1 MPSCLLLDMELSSRI
16 QNLKPEGAYRVMGLA
31 QELEKQGRDIVH
43 LEIGQ
48 PDFSTF
54 TPISEEGKKAI
65 DAGFTRY
72 NPSEGYA
79 DLREAIV
86 RFSKSRGIEAKPS
99 QVVVGPGAKPV
110 LLLPM
115 LALLEKGDEVLYPD
129 PGFPSYRADI
139 EIAGGEPVSVPLVE
153 SKSFSFDLDA
163 LESRIT
169 KKTKLLILNSPANPT
184 GGVISKSDLEKI
196 AQLSQKHGFWVLSD
210 EIYARLVYSGFQ
222 ADSIYT
228 VDDMESRTIIVDGF
242 SKSYAMTGWRLGYAI
257 MPEALAEKVSLL
269 LTHAVGCT
277 AGFTQRAGI
286 VALEQCD
293 NDVSRIV
300 SQYEQRR
307 DAFVQGLNGIKGF
320 DCRLPE
326 GAFYA
331 FPNVSQLGIPSRL
344 LAERLLN
351 EAGVACLSG
360 TDFGPN
366 GEGYLRFSYAASRA
380 QLQEAVERIGAF
392 VSKL

>member
-1 MPSCLLLDMELSSRI
+1 MKFAHRI

-31 QELEKQGRDIVH
+31 QALEKKGRDIVH

-54 TPISEEGKKAI
+54 PPIAKEGKAAI

-72 NPSEGYA
+72 NPSEGYS
-79 DLREAIV
+79 DLREAIAHY
-86 RFSKSRGIEAKPS
+86 SEKRGIAASPS

-110 LLLPM
+110 LLFPL

-139 EIAGGEPVSVPLVE
+139 EIAGGIPVPVPLVE
-153 SKSFSFDLDA
+153 ANSFSFDLEA
-163 LESRIT
+163 LRSRIT
-169 KKTKLLILNSPANPT
+169 KNTRLLILNSPANPT
-184 GGVISKSDLEKI
+184 GGVISNSDLQEI
-196 AQLSQKHGFWVLSD
+196 AALARKHDFWVLSD
-210 EIYARLVYSGFQ
+210 EIYSRLVYDQSD
-222 ADSIYT
+222 AESIYAL
-228 VDDMESRTIIVDGF
+228 DGMSERTIIVDGF

-257 MPEALAEKVSLL
+257 MPNALAEKVSLL
-269 LTHAVGCT
+269 LMHAVGCT

-286 VALEQCD
+286 VAIEQCD
-293 NDVSRIV
+293 DAVSDIV
-300 SQYEQRR
+300 KQYQLRR
-307 DAFVQGLNGIKGF
+307 DQFVQGLNQIDGF
-320 DCRLPE
+320 NCRLPE

-331 FPNVSQLGIPSRL
+331 FPNVSEIGIPSST

-360 TDFGPN
+360 TDFGKN
-366 GEGYLRFSYAASRA
+366 GEGYLRFSYAASRE
-380 QLQEAVERIGAF
+380 QLAKAVERISSF
-392 VSKL
+392 VSTL

>member
-1 MPSCLLLDMELSSRI
+1 MNFANRI
-16 QNLKPEGAYRVMGLA
+16 HNLKPEGAYRVMGLA
-31 QELEKQGRDIVH
+31 QALEKEGRDIVH

-54 TPISEEGKKAI
+54 PPIAEEGKNAI

-79 DLREAIV
+79 DLREAIATY
-86 RFSKSRGIEAKPS
+86 SETRGIHTSPS

-110 LLLPM
+110 LLFPL

-139 EIAGGEPVSVPLVE
+139 EIAGGVPIPVPLLE
-153 SKSFSFDLDA
+153 ANSFSFDFEA
-163 LESRIT
+163 LEGRISQN
-169 KKTKLLILNSPANPT
+169 TKLLILNSPANPT
-184 GGVISKSDLEKI
+184 GGVISKSDLSKI
-196 AQLSQKHGFWVLSD
+196 AALARKHDFWVLSD
-210 EIYARLVYSGFQ
+210 EIYSRLVYGANQ
-222 ADSIYT
+222 AESIYT
-228 VDDMESRTIIVDGF
+228 LEGMGERTIIVDGF

-257 MPEALAEKVSLL
+257 MPDALAEKVSLL
-269 LTHAVGCT
+269 LMHAVGCT

-286 VALEQCD
+286 VAIEQSD
-293 NDVSRIV
+293 KAVSGIV
-300 SQYEQRR
+300 KQYEQRR
-307 DAFVQGLNGIKGF
+307 DDFVQGLNQIKGF
-320 DCRLPE
+320 SCRLPE

-331 FPNVSQLGIPSRL
+331 FPNVSEIGIPSPI

-360 TDFGPN
+360 TDFGEN
-366 GEGYLRFSYAASRA
+366 GDGYLRFSYAASRD
-380 QLQEAVERIGAF
+380 QLAKAVERIDSF
-392 VSKL
+392 VSNL

>member
-54 TPISEEGKKAI
+54 PPISEEGKKAI

-86 RFSKSRGIEAKPS
+86 RFSKTRGIDASPS

-110 LLLPM
+110 LLLPL

-139 EIAGGEPVSVPLVE
+139 EIAGGKPVPVPLVE
-153 SKSFSFDLDA
+153 AKSFSFDLEA

-169 KKTKLLILNSPANPT
+169 AKTKLLILNSPANPT
-184 GGVISKSDLEKI
+184 GGVIAKSDLEKI
-196 AQLSQKHGFWVLSD
+196 AALSLRHGFWVLSD

-222 ADSIYT
+222 AESIYT
-228 VDDMESRTIIVDGF
+228 VDGMESRTIIVDGF

-257 MPEALAEKVSLL
+257 MPETLAAKVSLL

-293 NDVSRIV
+293 SDVSKIV
-300 SQYEQRR
+300 VQYEQRR
-307 DAFVQGLNGIKGF
+307 DVFVEGLNRIKGF

-331 FPNVSQLGIPSRL
+331 FPNVSQLGIPSSL

-380 QLQEAVERIGAF
+380 QLLEAVDRIDTF

>member
-1 MPSCLLLDMELSSRI
+1 MNFAARI
-16 QNLKPEGAYRVMGLA
+16 QNLKSEGAYRVMGLA
-31 QELEKQGRDIVH
+31 RALEKEGRDIVH

-54 TPISEEGKKAI
+54 PPIAEEGKRAI

-79 DLREAIV
+79 DLREAIANY
-86 RFSKSRGIEAKPS
+86 SKTRGIHASPS

-110 LLLPM
+110 LLFPL

-129 PGFPSYRADI
+129 PGFPSYPVDI
-139 EIAGGEPVSVPLVE
+139 EIAGGVPVSVPLVE
-153 SKSFSFDLDA
+153 ANSFSFDLDE
-163 LESRIT
+163 LETRIT
-169 KKTKLLILNSPANPT
+169 EKTKLLILNSPANPT
-184 GGVISKSDLEKI
+184 GGVISKADLTAI
-196 AQLSQKHGFWVLSD
+196 AALAKKHDFWVLSD
-210 EIYARLVYSGFQ
+210 EIYSRLVYSDSP
-222 ADSIYT
+222 ADSIYALEG
-228 VDDMESRTIIVDGF
+228 MSERTLIVDGF

-257 MPEALAEKVSLL
+257 MPEVLAEKVSLL

-286 VALEQCD
+286 VAIQQCD
-293 NDVSRIV
+293 EPVSDIV
-300 SQYEQRR
+300 KTYQQRR
-307 DAFVQGLNGIKGF
+307 NEFVRGLNQIDGF
-320 DCRLPE
+320 NCRLPE

-331 FPNVSQLGIPSRL
+331 FPNVSEVGIPSPV

-360 TDFGPN
+360 TDFGIN
-366 GEGYLRFSYAASRA
+366 GEGYLRFSYAASRE
-380 QLQEAVERIGAF
+380 QLAKAVDRIGSF
-392 VSKL
+392 VSKLNK

>member
-1 MPSCLLLDMELSSRI
+1 MKLASRI
-16 QNLKPEGAYRVMGLA
+16 QHLSPEGAYRVMGLA
-31 QELEKQGRDIVH
+31 QALEKQGRDIIH

-54 TPISEEGKKAI
+54 PAIATAGKDAI

-79 DLREAIV
+79 DLREAIAHYS
-86 RFSKSRGIEAKPS
+86 SKRGIKASPS
-99 QVVVGPGAKPV
+99 QIVVGPGAKPV

-115 LALLEKGDEVLYPD
+115 LALLEQGDEVLYPD

-139 EIAGGEPVSVPLVE
+139 EIAGGTPIPVPLVE
-153 SKSFSFDLDA
+153 AKSFSFDLDA

-169 KKTKLLILNSPANPT
+169 PKTKLLILNSPANPT
-184 GGVISKSDLEKI
+184 GGVIPKADLIEI
-196 AQLSQKHGFWVLSD
+196 AHLAQTHDFFVVSD
-210 EIYARLVYSGFQ
+210 EIYSRLVYDDLR
-222 ADSIYT
+222 AESIYAIE
-228 VDDMESRTIIVDGF
+228 DMRNRTIIVDGF

-257 MPEALAEKVSLL
+257 MPELLAEKVSLL
-269 LTHAVGCT
+269 LMHAVGCT

-293 NDVSRIV
+293 ASVSKILE
-300 SQYEQRR
+300 QYRQRR
-307 DAFVQGLNGIKGF
+307 DEFVQGLNQIEGIR
-320 DCRLPE
+320 CRLPE

-331 FPNVSQLGIPSRL
+331 FPNVSALNIPSPL

-366 GEGYLRFSYAASRA
+366 GNGYLRFAYAASRV
-380 QLQEAVERIGAF
+380 QLQRAVERIGEF
-392 VSKL
+392 VAAL